1 LVAPFRQPVTRA
13 WSGSGAI
20 GLDSAPVDPKSF
32 VYSAVLL
39 LVAAAAAVALFR
51 RFGLGSILGLL
62 VAGVLIGPHTPGPS
76 VTSHVEDL
84 RHFTELGVVLL
95 LFVIGLEMHP
105 SRLWDMRRTLF
116 GLGSAQI
123 LVSAAALA
131 LYFRLYVDGWSLA
144 LLMGGSLALSS
155 TALVMQLLYE
165 QQDIASRRGQ
175 TAFSILL
182 MQDLA
187 VVPLMAMVPL
197 LAEAGPLPAGE
208 PLWEQV
214 LVVAGL
220 LGLVAFAGLVLVP
233 KVLDWL
239 AHQYNR
245 EAFFLTVMAAVFI
258 AAWAMD
264 RAGMSMALGAFL
276 MGMLLSRSR
285 YSVQIRASVEPH
297 KGLLMSLFFVAVGMS
312 VDLGVVIA
320 QPLRFAQHLVVL
332 LAIKI
337 SVLYLLC
344 RWFGTGHGVAV
355 RVGFLLGQAGEFG
368 FVLFG
373 AAKVLGIIGDEVFAM
388 AVAVISLSMLVTP
401 LLNKLGE
408 RIGRDGV
415 EDVDERFRYTR
426 AAGAEAEGPRVIIAG
441 YGRVGHTVGTI
452 LSGQGID
459 YVAFDPDPALV
470 ARWRGDGYPVYY
482 GDIRDPH
489 LLEAAGI
496 EGAELVVLTIDNPQ
510 AAVEATELVRAH
522 SSRVGIVARARD
534 LNACDALYRAGANH
548 AFPEAVEA
556 SLKLAQETLEALG
569 IAEDVAAST
578 LTGVRNE
585 DYAQVRSEIDPVHAD
600 PSPDSAGAQGRKS
613 AGT

>member
-1 LVAPFRQPVTRA
+1 MC
-13 WSGSGAI
+13 GAGQSTI
-20 GLDSAPVDPKSF
+20 GPDSEAVDPKSF

-105 SRLWDMRRTLF
+105 RRLWDMRRTLF

-123 LVSAAALA
+123 LVSAAVLA
-131 LYFRLYVDGWSLA
+131 LYFRMYVDGWPLA
-144 LLMGGSLALSS
+144 LLLGASLALSS

-165 QQDIASRRGQ
+165 QQEIASRRGQ

-187 VVPLMAMVPL
+187 VVPLMAVVPL
-197 LAEAGPLPAGE
+197 LAEVGPLPAGE
-208 PLWEQV
+208 RLWEQV
-214 LVVAGL
+214 LVVAAL

-312 VDLGVVIA
+312 VDLSVVIG
-320 QPLRFAQHLVVL
+320 QPLRFAQHLVAL

-344 RWFGTGHGVAV
+344 RWFGTGRAVAV
-355 RVGFLLGQAGEFG
+355 RVAFLLGQAGEFG

-408 RIGRDGV
+408 RIGGEGV
-415 EDVDERFRYTR
+415 EDVDEHFRFE
-426 AAGAEAEGPRVIIAG
+426 APDAEGEGPRVIIAG

-452 LSGQGID
+452 LAGQGID

-489 LLEAAGI
+489 LLEAVGI
-496 EGAELVVLTIDNPQ
+496 ERVELVVLTIDNPQ
-510 AAVEATELVRAH
+510 AAVDATELIRAR
-522 SSRVGIVARARD
+522 SSGVGIVARARD
-534 LNACDALYRAGANH
+534 LSSCDALYRAGANR

-556 SLKLAQETLEALG
+556 SLKLAEQTLEALG
-569 IAEDVAAST
+569 IAEEVAAST
-578 LTGVRNE
+578 LTEVRDE
-585 DYAQVRSEIDPVHAD
+585 DYAQVRSEIDPLHAR
-600 PSPDSAGAQGRKS
+600 PRPDDAGAQG
-613 AGT
+613 GQTGGG